1 MSCGLYGACE
11 GVGCTRQ
18 QLEATRKRLTRR
30 FRELKV
36 ASQQHQNVAKSNKWF
51 ASPAGG
57 WYHCYITDEKTAF
70 TKISLVS
77 PRGSFELLCS
87 PEYSADVPIKNAEK
101 QIINPVS
108 GSKLLGP
115 RRIRFLFI
123 CCSFLKSRK
132 YHLVSNSLT
141 PFSSRFRSA
150 YTRLL
155 DSRGLTVPQPKTR
168 FLRDAYQL

>member
-1 MSCGLYGACE
+1 MGRVRASGAPDSSWRQPENGSRGDFVNSKLRASSTKTSQNRTNGSLHLPE
-11 GVGCTRQ
+11 GGTI
-18 QLEATRKRLTRR
+18 ATSPMRKLLSPK
-30 FRELKV
+30 FR
-36 ASQQHQNVAKSNKWF
+36 W
-51 ASPAGG
+51 
-57 WYHCYITDEKTAF
+57 
-70 TKISLVS
+70 S

-141 PFSSRFRSA
+141 PSSSRFRSA